1 MRGKSLWIFFYVPL
15 HTLFPPSPR
24 ALHGGRE
31 RERERGKEKREKGGR
46 EEEEEEDYAVFG
58 APSSRRPPALL
69 RRRRREKTWL
79 VHTTLLPVLQAGGDH
94 LVSFSQSVR
103 AGRLPTATDF
113 AAAAAAA
120 TLILKS
126 ALFSL
131 RPHLAE
137 VRRRR
142 RRRRRRRLCP
152 REEVRCNP
160 RSVSQRMRRA
170 GDTGGGGGGGGGGDS
185 SNNNTRRESSTLA
198 LSGGGGSL
206 TPSVHPDTLPTTTVY
221 G

>member
-31 RERERGKEKREKGGR
+31 REREREGGKEKREKGGR
-46 EEEEEEDYAVFG
+46 EEEEEEEDYAVFG

-79 VHTTLLPVLQAGGDH
+79 VHTTLLLVLQAGGDH

-103 AGRLPTATDF
+103 AGGLPTATDF
-113 AAAAAAA
+113 AAAAAA

-126 ALFSL
+126 ALCS
-131 RPHLAE
+131 PSAPTW
-137 VRRRR
+137 RRFVVVVVCAPERK
-142 RRRRRRRLCP
+142 
-152 REEVRCNP
+152 
-160 RSVSQRMRRA
+160 SGA
-170 GDTGGGGGGGGGGDS
+170 
-185 SNNNTRRESSTLA
+185 TLA
-198 LSGGGGSL
+198 QFHRG
-206 TPSVHPDTLPTTTVY
+206 
-221 G
+221 